1 MLSTQGYT
9 FYNEAGEVYSF
20 DIRTEGPTTSNECIQ
35 ATVDSDVK
43 MTVLIPINPVM
54 ADKLTSLETVSQVG
68 IALDGV
74 PIFGDAPS
82 VLDTG
87 HMPALDTCGGHIDPG
102 GGVSWHATATDVN
115 AIYKAEGVDAKCSNV
130 TQDQTAQFGY
140 AFDGF
145 AMYGTLNYDGSVPD
159 DLDQCGG
166 HVGLTE
172 KGGEAV
178 YHYHARD
185 SFPNLPTCL
194 VGVVAKDNFSTNASG
209 GLGSSHGGGGPGG
222 PGPDFDSVAEA
233 LGVDADLLE
242 QAIKEAGGRD
252 ADLSQVAEALRV
264 SVDALQKAMPNPKK

>member
-102 GGVSWHATATDVN
+102 GGILA
-115 AIYKAEGVDAKCSNV
+115 C
-130 TQDQTAQFGY
+130 
-140 AFDGF
+140 
-145 AMYGTLNYDGSVPD
+145 
-159 DLDQCGG
+159 
-166 HVGLTE
+166 
-172 KGGEAV
+172 
-178 YHYHARD
+178 D
-185 SFPNLPTCL
+185 S
-194 VGVVAKDNFSTNASG
+194 D
-209 GLGSSHGGGGPGG
+209 
-222 PGPDFDSVAEA
+222 
-233 LGVDADLLE
+233 
-242 QAIKEAGGRD
+242 R
-252 ADLSQVAEALRV
+252 R
-264 SVDALQKAMPNPKK
+264 